1 MTEKRSG
8 ESELQERIRRAREE
22 LEPKS
27 GPSVAEKY
35 NALSAAWRMVLELVV
50 GTGIGV
56 AIGWSLDDLFGTN
69 PIFLIVLGLF
79 GFAAGVKTVMSTA
92 KEVSGASKEA
102 RGTSDADRARENDG
116 RDGQGEE

>member
-102 RGTSDADRARENDG
+102 SGTSDADRARENEG